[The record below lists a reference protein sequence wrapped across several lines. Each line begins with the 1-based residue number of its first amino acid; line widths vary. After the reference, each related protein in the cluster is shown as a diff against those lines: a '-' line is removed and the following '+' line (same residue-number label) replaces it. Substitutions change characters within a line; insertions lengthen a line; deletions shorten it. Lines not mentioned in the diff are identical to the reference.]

1 MKFFLAFLL
10 WIFGG
15 SVADNPSD
23 FMQPERQAGEAVVVQ
38 VNTQPKK
45 ESTERIHY
53 TGKRTIIVLDDTQ
66 FRPKDN

>member
-15 SVADNPSD
+15 SGADNPSD
-23 FMQPERQAGEAVVVQ
+23 FMQPERQAGEAVVTVDI
-38 VNTQPKK
+38 QPKK
-45 ESTERIHY
+45 QSTERVHY

>member
-15 SVADNPSD
+15 SGADNPSD
-23 FMQPERQAGEAVVVQ
+23 LTRPERQAGEAVTVQ
-38 VNTQPKK
+38 VDIKPQTQ
-45 ESTERIHY
+45 SAARVHY
-53 TGKRTIIVLDDTQ
+53 TGRRTIIVLDDTQ

>member
-15 SVADNPSD
+15 AGAENPNLN
-23 FMQPERQAGEAVVVQ
+23 PRQFESSNETVVVQ
-38 VNTQPKK
+38 PK
-45 ESTERIHY
+45 ESGSERVHY
-53 TGKRTIIVLDDTQ
+53 TGRRTIIVLDDTQ